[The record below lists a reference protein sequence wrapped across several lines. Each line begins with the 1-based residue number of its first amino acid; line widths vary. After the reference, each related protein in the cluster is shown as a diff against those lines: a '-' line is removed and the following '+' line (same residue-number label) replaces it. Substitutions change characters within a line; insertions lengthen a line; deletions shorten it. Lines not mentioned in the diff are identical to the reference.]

1 MQTSY
6 CNFFHKMSNT
16 IFDTHFEIAEFCV
29 TNIIYPNTLPVT
41 KSIFLT
47 VNNRDLNKFFVNL
60 ARAASHLNQFE
71 KYFCIINEI
80 WCRFHSPVSNLV
92 FTIKD

>member
-47 VNNRDLNKFFVNL
+47 VNNRDLNKLFVNL

-71 KYFCIINEI
+71 KYFCMINEI